1 MYFRISSPSL
11 SGVFISIGLLLQK
24 WGVLDTTFLSISSL
38 RISACV
44 VYYSILGI
52 VLVTW
57 LISGQFSCSVVSDS
71 LWPHGLQCARLPCP
85 SPTPRACS
93 NSCPLLWWC
102 HPTISA
108 CVIPSS
114 SWPQYFPASGSFQM
128 SLFFTSFDQNIGVSW
143 LMEPVNIWS
152 LNKRLADTQFAGCR
166 L

>member
-57 LISGQFSCSVVSDS
+57 LISGQFSCRVWLFVTSWTAVRQASLSITNSQSVLKLMSVTLVMPSNHLS
-71 LWPHGLQCARLPCP
+71 L
-85 SPTPRACS
+85 
-93 NSCPLLWWC
+93 C
-102 HPTISA
+102 H
-108 CVIPSS
+108 
-114 SWPQYFPASGSFQM
+114 
-128 SLFFTSFDQNIGVSW
+128 SLFLLASIFPSIRVFSNESVFHI
-143 LMEPVNIWS
+143 IWPKYWGFMTYGAS
-152 LNKRLADTQFAGCR
+152 KYMVTQ
-166 L
+166 